1 MSKKSFSDIEAE
13 IRQVADAYEA
23 PFDEQA
29 WVRMEAL
36 LDRDKDKK
44 RRPFFWLWWMLPLL
58 VAVIVAGLYF
68 FMQPSAENKPIASG
82 KLIADNKNGDTGNTM
97 PAENKKVPDMGTSPA
112 HNIDKPGYITNTE
125 GQAAVSA
132 NQPGSKEKNA
142 GNIKPGETNDNLQVA
157 EGSNIPVKR
166 KRKQGTSSKMAMTVK
181 KPEADGV
188 SSGKADAGKQQVVY
202 TAAEMGVDREDNIPA
217 LKSDT
222 AKNTFTDLAG
232 TKSETDSII
241 KETAAKPVSEKGK
254 PKSDTGKRETA
265 KTKKKTVRG
274 FYFIAA
280 AGAEANGVKL
290 FSFDKITARYG
301 VGIGY
306 QVTKNLS
313 VQTGFYAS
321 NKKYVAGPG
330 DYKAKEGSYWS
341 RVDITKVDAACRVYE
356 IPLLLR
362 YDFTP
367 GKNTNLFLSAGISSF
382 IMKKEDYHYYYY
394 RYGMPYDAEAYYSGN
409 KHLFSVLRFAPGLQT
424 KLKGSFSLNISPGI
438 AIPLAGVGEG
448 TVKLYS
454 TDLTIGL
461 KFTPKRKK

>member
-1 MSKKSFSDIEAE
+1 MSKKSYSDIEAE
-13 IRQVADAYEA
+13 IRQAADAYEA

-36 LDRDKDKK
+36 LDREKDKK

-58 VAVIVAGLYF
+58 VAVIVAGSF
-68 FMQPSAENKPIASG
+68 IFKQPSTENKHLASAKKMAG
-82 KLIADNKNGDTGNTM
+82 NKNGNTEAADI
-97 PAENKKVPDMGTSPA
+97 PVLNSEVPVSGTRLPDKSDIPGYDKESKVPVTA
-112 HNIDKPGYITNTE
+112 YQPGITE
-125 GQAAVSA
+125 K
-132 NQPGSKEKNA
+132 NQPEVNNIGRQYA
-142 GNIKPGETNDNLQVA
+142 GGK
-157 EGSNIPVKR
+157 NIPVKR
-166 KRKQGTSSKMAMTVK
+166 KRKSATGSKMAMTVEQ
-181 KPEADGV
+181 PEADDAPF
-188 SSGKADAGKQQVVY
+188 KADAGKQKIG
-202 TAAEMGVDREDNIPA
+202 AGIAEMGVEKENNVSA
-217 LKSDT
+217 SESVV
-222 AKNTFTDLAG
+222 AKNTNSDPENI
-232 TKSETDSII
+232 KSETDSII
-241 KETAAKPVSEKGK
+241 KETAIKPVSENEK
-254 PKSDTGKRETA
+254 PLSDTVKQETE
-265 KTKKKTVRG
+265 KMKKKNVRG

-280 AGAEANGVKL
+280 AGAEASGVKL
-290 FSFDKITARYG
+290 FSFDKFTARYG
-301 VGIGY
+301 VGLGY
-306 QVTKNLS
+306 QITSNLS

-362 YDFTP
+362 YDFSP

-394 RYGMPYDAEAYYSGN
+394 RYGMPHDAEVYYSGN
-409 KHLFSVLRFAPGLQT
+409 KHLFSVLRIAPGLQT
-424 KLKGSFSLNISPGI
+424 KLKGSFSLNVSPGI

>member
-1 MSKKSFSDIEAE
+1 MSKKSFSDIESE

-36 LDRDKDKK
+36 LDQDKDKK

-68 FMQPSAENKPIASG
+68 VMQPSAENKPIASG

-112 HNIDKPGYITNTE
+112 RNIDKPGYITNTE

-142 GNIKPGETNDNLQVA
+142 GNIKPGETNDNIQVA

-166 KRKQGTSSKMAMTVK
+166 KRKQATGSKMAMTVD
-181 KPEADGV
+181 KPAADAETV
-188 SSGKADAGKQQVVY
+188 KADAGKQQVVY
-202 TAAEMGVDREDNIPA
+202 GVPETGVDKENNISA
-217 LKSDT
+217 VESD
-222 AKNTFTDLAG
+222 AVKKTDIDQAIK
-232 TKSETDSII
+232 KSETDSVMN
-241 KETAAKPVSEKGK
+241 ETAAKPVSEKEK
-254 PKSDTGKRETA
+254 SLSDTGKKETA

-280 AGAEANGVKL
+280 AGAEASGVKL
-290 FSFDKITARYG
+290 FSVDKITARYG

-306 QVTKNLS
+306 QFTKNLS
-313 VQTGFYAS
+313 IQTGFYAG

-341 RVDITKVDAACRVYE
+341 RVDITKVDATCRVYE

-409 KHLFSVLRFAPGLQT
+409 KHLFSVLRIAPGLQT
-424 KLKGSFSLNISPGI
+424 KLKGSFSLNITPGI